1 MLDILYGKKK
11 KLEPTSTMTSG
22 NATFDLG
29 VNSQMQPKKEESL
42 QSDICVTPTV
52 NVNISDVELKSP
64 VVTID
69 QPKITVCPVV
79 NLHSQDL
86 VRNAD
91 GHIVLPKIDV
101 ALTININ

>member
-1 MLDILYGKKK
+1 
-11 KLEPTSTMTSG
+11 MTSG